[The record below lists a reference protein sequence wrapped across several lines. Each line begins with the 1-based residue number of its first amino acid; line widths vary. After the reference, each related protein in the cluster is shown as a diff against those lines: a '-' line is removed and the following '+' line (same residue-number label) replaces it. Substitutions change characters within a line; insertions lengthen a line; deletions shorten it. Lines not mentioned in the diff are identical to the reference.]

1 MNTKSLC
8 TGPVKQT
15 CVSYTKLQEIFMQRQ
30 NHTKYKPQVLLQE
43 VSQYEKTSFHFFD
56 LKNEHITRNILSSSF
71 SNAPEQ
77 SLPS

>member
-1 MNTKSLC
+1 
-8 TGPVKQT
+8 
-15 CVSYTKLQEIFMQRQ
+15 MQRQ
-30 NHTKYKPQVLLQE
+30 NHTKYKPQVLLQD